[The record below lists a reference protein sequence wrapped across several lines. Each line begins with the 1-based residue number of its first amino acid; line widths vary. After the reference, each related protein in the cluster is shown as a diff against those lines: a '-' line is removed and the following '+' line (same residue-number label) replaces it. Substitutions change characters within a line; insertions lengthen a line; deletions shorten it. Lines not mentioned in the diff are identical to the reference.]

1 MSFFVCLRS
10 TVNYKLHKNARCSEK
25 NTPVSK
31 NVIFLAFLSGF
42 VLCKGK
48 IERFL
53 KHFFLGKCEARFDK
67 CHLK

>member
-1 MSFFVCLRS
+1 MPDVQ
-10 TVNYKLHKNARCSEK
+10 KK

-31 NVIFLAFLSGF
+31 NVIFLAILSGF
-42 VLCKGK
+42 GLCKGK

-53 KHFFLGKCEARFDK
+53 KHFFLGKCEVRLDK